1 MAQVSKAAGVAEL
14 GVERPVQPDW
24 QPKLASLI
32 AARGGSMSPIEFQ
45 RLVNVVFHDVE
56 AGVYDRVHDEMWKS
70 LRPIVGRLADDAL
83 TSGPVGT
90 GLVLADIGCGTG
102 LATTL
107 LLETAL
113 GSRVERLELV
123 DTSSEMLARCRRR
136 QSVWRRPAVFR
147 TGGIEALNDSS
158 VDAVVASSL
167 LHHVPDVTS
176 FCAHVDRVLR
186 PGGVFLHL
194 QDPRS
199 GSGDDRPLV
208 ERRRELAETRGRT
221 SFRAGWPRVLRL
233 PFSAWNR
240 ALQWRKSAYLRE
252 VNRRLIQARA
262 IRYPM
267 TNSEIWSVTD
277 IHVEGLPYAVGDGI
291 SRADLQVGLHA
302 FANISWRTY
311 SFYGEMASKLPADY
325 AERERDFFERDDP
338 SGASVAGVWAK
349 PW

>member
-147 TGGIEALNDSS
+147 TGGIEALIEWVIVNACGLAQSIEKD
-158 VDAVVASSL
+158 
-167 LHHVPDVTS
+167 HQ
-176 FCAHVDRVLR
+176 R
-186 PGGVFLHL
+186 PGPCQALLEFHVTQCVGFRADQIAIRV
-194 QDPRS
+194 
-199 GSGDDRPLV
+199 
-208 ERRRELAETRGRT
+208 ARGR
-221 SFRAGWPRVLRL
+221 FA
-233 PFSAWNR
+233 
-240 ALQWRKSAYLRE
+240 E
-252 VNRRLIQARA
+252 LIA
-262 IRYPM
+262 
-267 TNSEIWSVTD
+267 
-277 IHVEGLPYAVGDGI
+277 
-291 SRADLQVGLHA
+291 AD
-302 FANISWRTY
+302 RT
-311 SFYGEMASKLPADY
+311 
-325 AERERDFFERDDP
+325 
-338 SGASVAGVWAK
+338 VA
-349 PW
+349 